1 MCAIAHVS
9 APADVDRADWRAV
22 GRIVLRLD
30 PDPGPRRMRESHAET
45 IGMLIAC
52 RSIEIGQLELRR
64 EE

>member
-1 MCAIAHVS
+1 MS

-45 IGMLIAC
+45 IGTLIAR
-52 RSIEIGQLELRR
+52 RSIEINTGQLELRR
-64 EE
+64 VE